1 MTRKIQVGILG
12 AGGMA
17 QVVHIPLLRK
27 HPDVNLV
34 AVCDLDSKK
43 AALVA
48 QKNKV
53 PHFFSD
59 VERFLRLD
67 GLDAVFVCTP
77 TNSHMAFSLAALSA
91 GKHVM
96 VEKPVARNHAEAL
109 RMVKA
114 ATEAKRT
121 LMVAMNHRFRPDS
134 MILRNFLEANE
145 LGKMVRV
152 RAGWLKKQNVWT
164 RPPWVMNPKISG
176 GGVLM
181 DLGIQMLDICL
192 WILGNPKV
200 EKVSAIS
207 ARTVTGRKVEDTV
220 FAFYRLRGGTSLT
233 IDVSW
238 SLMADESVAYTL
250 FYGKQGSAELN
261 PLKIT
266 KEMHGDLVNVTP
278 GKSHTPLDLYKKSF
292 EFEVDHFVQSILHKR
307 KTISSV
313 EDAADVMAV
322 IEATYRSIAEGQEI
336 AMAES

>member
-1 MTRKIQVGILG
+1 
-12 AGGMA
+12 MA
-17 QVVHIPLLRK
+17 QVVHIPLLRR
-27 HPDVNLV
+27 HPEVNLV
-34 AVCDLDSKK
+34 AICDLDSKK

-53 PHFFSD
+53 THFFSD
-59 VERFLRLD
+59 VELFLKLD
-67 GLDAVFVCTP
+67 ELDAVFVCTP

-91 GKHVM
+91 GKHVL
-96 VEKPVARNHAEAL
+96 VEQPVARTHAEAM

-114 ATEAKRT
+114 ATDAKRT

-145 LGKMVRV
+145 LGKIVRV
-152 RAGWLKKQNVWT
+152 RAGWLKKQHIWT

-181 DLGIQMLDICL
+181 DIGLQMLDISL

-200 EKVSAIS
+200 EKVSATSSKIL
-207 ARTVTGRKVEDTV
+207 AGRKVEDTV

-233 IDVSW
+233 VDVSW
-238 SLMADESVAYTL
+238 SMMAEESVAYTL

-266 KEMHGDLVNVTP
+266 KEMHGNLVNVTP
-278 GKSHTPLDLYKKSF
+278 GKSHTSLDLYKKSF
-292 EFEVDHFVQSILHKR
+292 EFEVDHFVQSVLHKR
-307 KTISSV
+307 KTMSSI
-313 EDAADVMAV
+313 EDAASVMAI
-322 IEATYRSIAEGQEI
+322 IEATYKSITDGQEI
-336 AMAES
+336 TMAES

>member
-1 MTRKIQVGILG
+1 
-12 AGGMA
+12 
-17 QVVHIPLLRK
+17 
-27 HPDVNLV
+27 
-34 AVCDLDSKK
+34 
-43 AALVA
+43 
-48 QKNKV
+48 
-53 PHFFSD
+53 
-59 VERFLRLD
+59 
-67 GLDAVFVCTP
+67 
-77 TNSHMAFSLAALSA
+77 
-91 GKHVM
+91 
-96 VEKPVARNHAEAL
+96 
-109 RMVKA
+109 
-114 ATEAKRT
+114 
-121 LMVAMNHRFRPDS
+121 
-134 MILRNFLEANE
+134 
-145 LGKMVRV
+145 
-152 RAGWLKKQNVWT
+152 
-164 RPPWVMNPKISG
+164 MNPKISG